1 VRGRLLTVAQIVI
14 YGQLTLL
21 ALLVWLRFRERKV
34 LFWMFAFLL
43 SATLWVSLDQTLF
56 PWLLDWPAAAAFYGP
71 TFHSIEDIALWFLLL
86 YLLELDQYPALLKWT
101 KVLAWITLC
110 SAIADGLVFYMPHR
124 DAHALLFELL
134 DAIATIGFSTP
145 AVFPFILIALA
156 LRKKMDPA
164 RRFVAIAAFLSDM
177 YFVVHHTAVQGQRF
191 TLLRFGDPMMNPMF
205 RIGGVEVSIP
215 AVLSLVLVYAIVYA
229 LYRYMVEQGQRQGV
243 MLQEY
248 RNARAVQQ
256 VLIPENAPDI
266 PGYAI
271 QSVYKPY
278 GEVGGDFFQI
288 MPLAEGGVM
297 VVIGDVSGKG
307 MPAAMTVSLLVG
319 TIRTL
324 AHYTQRPGAMMA
336 AMNQRLIGRS
346 HGGFTT
352 CLVLRA
358 DPDGTLTIAN
368 AGHISPYLGGKELA
382 LDTGLP
388 LGIAWSPAYEETTF
402 QFAVGEQLTLVTDGV
417 VEARDVSGTLL
428 GFERTAALSVQSA
441 EAVAATAQGF
451 GQDDDITVLTLT
463 RSSYAD
469 GGPARTAGGF
479 AWRT

>member
-1 VRGRLLTVAQIVI
+1 
-14 YGQLTLL
+14 
-21 ALLVWLRFRERKV
+21 LV
-34 LFWMFAFLL
+34 
-43 SATLWVSLDQTLF
+43 
-56 PWLLDWPAAAAFYGP
+56 G
-71 TFHSIEDIALWFLLL
+71 
-86 YLLELDQYPALLKWT
+86 
-101 KVLAWITLC
+101 
-110 SAIADGLVFYMPHR
+110 
-124 DAHALLFELL
+124 
-134 DAIATIGFSTP
+134 
-145 AVFPFILIALA
+145 
-156 LRKKMDPA
+156 
-164 RRFVAIAAFLSDM
+164 
-177 YFVVHHTAVQGQRF
+177 
-191 TLLRFGDPMMNPMF
+191 
-205 RIGGVEVSIP
+205 
-215 AVLSLVLVYAIVYA
+215 AIVYA

-271 QSVYKPY
+271 HSVYKPY

-346 HGGFTT
+346 NGGFTT

-388 LGIAWSPAYEETTF
+388 LGIVWSPAYEETTF
-402 QFAVGEQLTLVTDGV
+402 TIAPGQQLTLVTDGV
-417 VEARDVSGTLL
+417 VEARDASGALL
-428 GFERTAALSVQSA
+428 GFERTTALSVQSA
-441 EAVAATAQGF
+441 EAVATTAQGF

-463 RSSYAD
+463 RSYAD
-469 GGPARTAGGF
+469 GERLRVAE
-479 AWRT
+479 